1 MRNFINFIIR
11 SWFFILFILLFGV
24 SLILLFSNNNYH
36 KAAYINSAN
45 NVSGRVLEAESE
57 VTDYFALKKAN
68 ELLAEENARLRSQS
82 RSAYEIANKRF
93 FVKDDT
99 IHLLKY
105 TYTAAKV
112 INNSTDR
119 RNNYITLNK
128 GSLHGI
134 RPQMAVISPNGIVGV
149 VKDVSQ
155 NYATVLSL
163 LHKAVRVSAKLQK
176 TDNFGSL
183 AWDGTN
189 PDYAYLRDIAIYV
202 KLKQGDTIVTTS
214 FSDIFPEGIMVGTVD
229 KLEEKSN
236 DAFHLIR
243 VKLSTNFSSL
253 THVYV
258 ISDFTRAERDTL
270 EQRTIN
276 AVEPEGNGNWDN

>member
-1 MRNFINFIIR
+1 VRDF
-11 SWFFILFILLFGV
+11 
-24 SLILLFSNNNYH
+24 
-36 KAAYINSAN
+36 
-45 NVSGRVLEAESE
+45 
-57 VTDYFALKKAN
+57 
-68 ELLAEENARLRSQS
+68 Q
-82 RSAYEIANKRF
+82 
-93 FVKDDT
+93 
-99 IHLLKY
+99 
-105 TYTAAKV
+105 
-112 INNSTDR
+112 R

-134 RPQMAVISPNGIVGV
+134 KPKMAVISPNGIVGV

-155 NYATVLSL
+155 NYSTVISL
-163 LHKAVRVSAKLQK
+163 LHKAAKVSAKLQK

-183 AWDGTN
+183 SWDGTN
-189 PDYAYLRDIAIYV
+189 PDYAYLKDIAIYV

-214 FSDIFPEGIMVGTVD
+214 YSDIYPEGIMVGTVD
-229 KLEEKSN
+229 RLEEKSN

-243 VKLSTNFSSL
+243 VKLSTNFNSL

-276 AVEPEGNGNWDN
+276 AVEPEGNGN